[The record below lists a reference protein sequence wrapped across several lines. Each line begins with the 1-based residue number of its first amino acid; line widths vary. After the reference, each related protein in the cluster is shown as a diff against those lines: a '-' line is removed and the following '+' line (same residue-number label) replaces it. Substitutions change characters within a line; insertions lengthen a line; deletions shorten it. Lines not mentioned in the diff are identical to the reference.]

1 MIAAVEAWKT
11 EYVDIKRKSPGE
23 AYDRLISVIL
33 LLLRYTE
40 SLLSIWML
48 PITSGKRVIYK
59 SYNFSF
65 CISL

>member
-1 MIAAVEAWKT
+1 MIVAVGAWKT
-11 EYVDIKRKSPGE
+11 EYADRKRKSPGE